1 MSKSTRAIEVL
12 CQPQTWHF
20 SGAGRGM
27 SGCIRTRLG
36 RQAATYTKTQIYPCA
51 SSHCSVFLGKLHPLM
66 LICSVDTFRTRST
79 CANPQNHKIQWSSAS
94 VQQRRIWILLYLWLK
109 GFTREGI
116 PFLSAYLNDLQLL
129 WLLLRHLK
137 SDCMMQL
144 VKWQG
149 TKIDVPVKQAVRPG
163 QKTKD
168 CK

>member
-1 MSKSTRAIEVL
+1 MSATNVTSFRGGEGNERMHPRSPAQTGRHTHTQRHKSILVPAVTAL
-12 CQPQTWHF
+12 
-20 SGAGRGM
+20 
-27 SGCIRTRLG
+27 
-36 RQAATYTKTQIYPCA
+36 
-51 SSHCSVFLGKLHPLM
+51 SSSRSLHPLT
-66 LICSVDTFRTRST
+66 LICSADTFRTRST

-109 GFTREGI
+109 GFMREGI
-116 PFLSAYLNDLQLL
+116 PFLSAYLNSLQLL

-149 TKIDVPVKQAVRPG
+149 TKIGVPVKQAVHPG